1 MSAFLHRGTS
11 LTIFG
16 AIDHRD
22 LVSLSV
28 RLSVGQQETKV
39 LWTMKCVYFKF
50 LTSLT
55 NMRKN
60 AIWSWT
66 MHRSTTLKKKRKET
80 VSKRG
85 YHCVYWLPYSSFL
98 NPIEEFGA
106 NQKRPSAENA
116 SKLAK

>member
-39 LWTMKCVYFKF
+39 LWTMKCVYFKVRWNEF
-50 LTSLT
+50 LAL
-55 NMRKN
+55 
-60 AIWSWT
+60 
-66 MHRSTTLKKKRKET
+66 LQF
-80 VSKRG
+80 
-85 YHCVYWLPYSSFL
+85 YFLSS
-98 NPIEEFGA
+98 
-106 NQKRPSAENA
+106 
-116 SKLAK
+116 